1 MMVKRLPWLLL
12 AISVALNLFVVVGLL
27 DGEQTADRQVAPE
40 ARLVRISEQ
49 LSLTPEQLYEFE
61 HFSKNLGD
69 RWRMFR
75 EYMEPVR
82 IALADEL
89 AKPEFDRDSYL
100 SVLRMRQEVREE
112 YFLQFGEELH
122 AYIRTLEP
130 EQQTRFVEL
139 ARERGF
145 LRRLMGGRSR
155 AKPGESPTARGATKT
170 GG

>member
-1 MMVKRLPWLLL
+1 MVKRLPWFLL

-27 DGEQTADRQVAPE
+27 DSQQTAERPEAPE
-40 ARLVRISEQ
+40 PRLVRISEQ

-61 HFSKNLGD
+61 HFSKNLGE

-82 IALADEL
+82 AAMADEL
-89 AKPEFDRDSYL
+89 GKPEFDRESYRR
-100 SVLRMRQEVREE
+100 VLRMRQDVREE

-122 AYIRTLEP
+122 AYIQTLKP
-130 EQQTRFVEL
+130 EQRTRFVEL

-145 LRRLMGGRSR
+145 LRRLMGGRSG
-155 AKPGESPTARGATKT
+155 AKSGPSTTADVTKT